1 MKKKNI
7 FLIGFFLFVFVV
19 FGCVSTSI
27 PVTKTYEDAADV
39 LANQLKPQL
48 QKLSAQKNIKI
59 AILPF
64 GGPKGKPTPFGK
76 KMATVLQSK
85 LFSQSWDLIERDQID
100 KILNEKNLSA
110 AGIIEDKD
118 YINTGSIAGADFI
131 IMGTTYYGKKALITA
146 RIVNVHNGS
155 IEGIAQVYLTFTK

>member
-1 MKKKNI
+1 MSKRKI
-7 FLIGFFLFVFVV
+7 FLIGIFLFVF
-19 FGCVSTSI
+19 GCASTSI

-48 QKLSAQKNIKI
+48 QELSTQKNIKI

-76 KMATVLQSK
+76 KMATLLQSK
-85 LFSQSWDLIERDQID
+85 LFSQRWDLIERDQID
-100 KILNEKNLSA
+100 KIINEKNLSA
-110 AGIIEDKD
+110 TGVVEDND

-131 IMGTTYYGKKALITA
+131 IMGTTYYGKKALITTK
-146 RIVNVHNGS
+146 IINVHNGS
-155 IEGIAQVYLTFTK
+155 IEGIAQVYLMFPK